1 MRIKQLSKSVYVKT
15 RYADTNCQQALTVPI
30 ALEQLQCARHFSNSF
45 ISAVKLWLSLEKD
58 NILNKTILNLWLF
71 LVSTLIAFLSK

>member
-45 ISAVKLWLSLEKD
+45 ISAVKL
-58 NILNKTILNLWLF
+58 
-71 LVSTLIAFLSK
+71 